1 MGYHQ
6 TYRGRGQVIPVPD
19 CPLTMPAHD
28 TIAAIA
34 TPPGTGGIGILR
46 LSGPRSLAIGEAIS
60 ASKIAP
66 GKIQFRR
73 FFDADGEVIDHG
85 LCLYFRQPH
94 SFSGEDSVELQAH
107 GGPIVLDML
116 LQRLCELGARL
127 ARAGEFSERAF
138 LNGKIDLTQAEAIAD
153 LIESGSRAATRAAM
167 RSLEGRFSQQVNTLV
182 DEIIELRVY
191 IEAAL
196 DFAEEEI
203 DFLENSDI
211 SQRLLACIRH
221 LQELLGQ
228 AEHGRTLQEGLTVVL
243 AGLPNAGKSSL
254 LNYLAGYEAAIV
266 NEIEGT
272 TRDVLHEHISLK
284 GIPLKINDTA
294 GLRESD
300 NPVEQEGIRRA
311 WDAIAGADVVLYLVD
326 ASKGMTAADEQI
338 IEQLAD
344 ANLQKVFSK
353 SDLLTPGQFGDA
365 DALHISTV
373 SGDGMESLIER
384 ITGQIS
390 DYNQDNQTFMARR
403 RHVDA
408 LLRAR
413 DCIQRAADTF
423 ASTRSGELM
432 AEDLRDAQ
440 RYLNEITGEFTSDD
454 LLGRIFSSFCI
465 GK

>member
-1 MGYHQ
+1 
-6 TYRGRGQVIPVPD
+6 
-19 CPLTMPAHD
+19 MPAHD

-46 LSGPRSLAIGEAIS
+46 LSGPRARAIGEAIS
-60 ASKIAP
+60 AAKLTS

-73 FFDADGEVIDHG
+73 FFDADGAVIDHG

-167 RSLEGRFSQQVNTLV
+167 RSLEGRFSEQVKNLV
-182 DEIIELRVY
+182 DEVIDLRVY
-191 IEAAL
+191 IEASL

-203 DFLENSDI
+203 DFLEKSEI
-211 SQRLLACIRH
+211 GRRLSACIQH
-221 LQELLGQ
+221 METLLDQ
-228 AEHGRTLQEGLTVVL
+228 AEHGRTLQEGLTVSL

-266 NEIEGT
+266 TEIEGT
-272 TRDVLHEHISLK
+272 TRDVLREHISLK

-311 WDAIAGADVVLYLVD
+311 WDAIAKADVVLYLVD
-326 ASKGMTAADEQI
+326 AQKGMTASDRQV
-338 IEQLAD
+338 IERLAD
-344 ANLQKVFSK
+344 SNLQLVYSK
-353 SDLLTPGQFGDA
+353 NDLLASKPPGNS
-365 DALHISTV
+365 DALNISTV
-373 SGDGMESLIER
+373 TGDSMEDLIER
-384 ITGQIS
+384 ITGQVA
-390 DYNQDNQTFMARR
+390 DFNQDNETFMARR

-408 LLRAR
+408 LLRAG
-413 DCIQRAADTF
+413 DCIRLAADNFNT
-423 ASTRSGELM
+423 TRSGELM
-432 AEDLRDAQ
+432 AEDLRGAQ
-440 RYLNEITGEFTSDD
+440 RNLNEITGEFSSDD

>member
-1 MGYHQ
+1 
-6 TYRGRGQVIPVPD
+6 
-19 CPLTMPAHD
+19 MPAHD

-46 LSGPRSLAIGEAIS
+46 LSGPDALAIGEAIS
-60 ASKIAP
+60 SSKIRP

-73 FFDADGEVIDHG
+73 FLDADDEVLDHG
-85 LCLYFRQPH
+85 ICLYFKAPH
-94 SFSGEDSVELQAH
+94 SFSGEDCVEIQAH
-107 GGPIVLDML
+107 GGPILLDML

-127 ARAGEFSERAF
+127 ARPGEFSERAF
-138 LNGKIDLTQAEAIAD
+138 LNGKFDLTQAEAIAD

-167 RSLEGRFSQQVNTLV
+167 RSLEGRFSSQVNALV
-182 DEIIELRVY
+182 DEVVNLRAY

-211 SQRLLACIRH
+211 SQRLEDCTRH
-221 LQELLGQ
+221 LQELLQQ
-228 AEHGRTLQEGLTVVL
+228 AEHGRTLQEGLAVAL

-266 NEIEGT
+266 TEIEGT
-272 TRDVLHEHISLK
+272 TRYVLREHISLK

-300 NPVEQEGIRRA
+300 DPIEQEGIRRA
-311 WDAIAGADVVLYLVD
+311 WGAIAEADVVLYLVD
-326 ASKGMTAADEQI
+326 SSKGLSAADHKVIDRLPPE
-338 IEQLAD
+338 
-344 ANLQKVFSK
+344 NLQLVFSK
-353 SDLLTPGQFGDA
+353 SDLVVSDSATAD
-365 DALHISTV
+365 DALYISTV
-373 SGDGMESLIER
+373 SGAGMESLIER

-390 DYNQDNQTFMARR
+390 DYNQDKQAFMARR

-408 LLRAR
+408 L
-413 DCIQRAADTF
+413 QRALACILQASATF
-423 ASTRSGELM
+423 SCTRSGELM
-432 AEDLRDAQ
+432 AEDLRGAQ

-454 LLGRIFSSFCI
+454 LLGKIFSTFCI

>member
-1 MGYHQ
+1 
-6 TYRGRGQVIPVPD
+6 
-19 CPLTMPAHD
+19 MPAHD

-34 TPPGTGGIGILR
+34 TPPGSGGIGILR
-46 LSGPRSLAIGEAIS
+46 LSGPRALEIGEAIS
-60 ASKIAP
+60 SSTIAP

-73 FFDADGEVIDHG
+73 FFDADGEVLDHG

-94 SFSGEDSVELQAH
+94 SFSGEDSVEIQAH

-138 LNGKIDLTQAEAIAD
+138 LNGRIDLTQAEAIAD

-167 RSLEGRFSQQVNTLV
+167 RSLEGRFSEQVHNLV
-182 DEIIELRVY
+182 EEVIGLRVY
-191 IEAAL
+191 VEAAL

-203 DFLENSDI
+203 DFLDDAGI
-211 SQRLLACIRH
+211 GRRLEDCDRH
-221 LQELLGQ
+221 LRDLLEQ
-228 AEHGRTLQEGLTVVL
+228 AEHGRTLQEGLTVAL

-266 NEIEGT
+266 TEIEGT
-272 TRDVLHEHISLK
+272 TRDVLREHISLK
-284 GIPLKINDTA
+284 GIPLKVHDTA
-294 GLRESD
+294 GLRESE

-311 WDAIAGADVVLYLVD
+311 WQTINDADVVLYLV
-326 ASKGMTAADEQI
+326 AADKGLTEADQGLVDQLSGDNLQLVFNKSDLI
-338 IEQLAD
+338 GPAPRELAD
-344 ANLQKVFSK
+344 ALYISCK
-353 SDLLTPGQFGDA
+353 SGA
-365 DALHISTV
+365 
-373 SGDGMESLIER
+373 GMEPLIER
-384 ITGQIS
+384 ITGHIS
-390 DYNQDNQTFMARR
+390 DYNQDNQAFMARR

-413 DCIQRAADTF
+413 DCIQQAMDSF
-423 ASTRSGELM
+423 KHNRSGELM
-432 AEDLRDAQ
+432 AEDLRGAQ
-440 RYLNEITGEFTSDD
+440 RQLNEITGEFTTED

>member
-1 MGYHQ
+1 
-6 TYRGRGQVIPVPD
+6 
-19 CPLTMPAHD
+19 MPAHD

-46 LSGPRSLAIGEAIS
+46 LSGPQALAIGETIS

-66 GKIQFRR
+66 GKILFRR
-73 FFDADGEVIDHG
+73 FYGADGEVIDHG

-127 ARAGEFSERAF
+127 AHAGEFSERAF

-167 RSLEGRFSQQVNTLV
+167 RSLEGRFSKQVNAIV
-182 DEIIELRVY
+182 DEVINLRTY
-191 IEAAL
+191 IEASL

-211 SQRLLACIRH
+211 GQRLNASIRH
-221 LQELLGQ
+221 LQELLEQ
-228 AEHGRTLQEGLTVVL
+228 AEHGRTLQEGLTVAL

-266 NEIEGT
+266 TEIEGT
-272 TRDVLHEHISLK
+272 TRDVLREHISLK
-284 GIPLKINDTA
+284 GIPLKVKDTA

-311 WDAIAGADVVLYLVD
+311 WEAIAGADVVLYLVD
-326 ASKGMTAADEQI
+326 ANKGMTVTDEQVI
-338 IEQLAD
+338 AQLPAV
-344 ANLQKVFSK
+344 NLQKVFSK
-353 SDLLTPGQFGDA
+353 SDLLAPGQLSEA
-365 DALHISTV
+365 DALYISTV
-373 SGDGMESLIER
+373 SGEGMESLIER
-384 ITGQIS
+384 ITGQVS
-390 DYNQDNQTFMARR
+390 DYNQDNHAFMARR

-408 LLRAR
+408 LRRAR
-413 DCIQRAADTF
+413 DCIQQAADTF
-423 ASTRSGELM
+423 IATRSGELM
-432 AEDLRDAQ
+432 AEDLRGAQ